1 MSNNDV
7 TLFDGGQVPDYMR
20 SSFEAPRDTVDEL
33 SSGVTTG
40 FPVLSFRGKVWRMKK
55 GGEEQAL
62 LDENGD
68 PRPSIELIL
77 VKGSPRLSKIYYAT
91 GYEEGSTEPPTCF
104 SMDGTR
110 PDPSVQEKQSD
121 LCATCPHNVWGSKI
135 TPQGTKTK
143 RCADARRLAVA
154 GTGDLTN
161 NLGKP
166 DQVTPMLLRIPGAS
180 LAPLKEYAERTLG
193 ARGYNYFAVV
203 TRLGFDTSTSYP
215 KLTFRPVR
223 VLTEQEFK
231 TVTALRAD
239 NDNVARVLNDHG
251 DLLVATPSEEEQADH
266 PFEQGPEDEAAGHP
280 TPAAAPEVPTA
291 AKPAKA
297 KPVAAKP
304 KPAPEK
310 APESPPPGNTKLD
323 SLKSDVDALL
333 GSL

>member
-110 PDPSVQEKQSD
+110 PDPSVQDKQSD

-166 DQVTPMLLRIPGAS
+166 DLVTPMLLRIPGAS

-239 NDNVARVLNDHG
+239 NDSVARVLNDHG
-251 DLLVATPSEEEQADH
+251 DLLIATPSGEQDG
-266 PFEQGPEDEAAGHP
+266 PFDSAPDV
-280 TPAAAPEVPTA
+280 AAPEVPTA
-291 AKPAKA
+291 APAKPAKP
-297 KPVAAKP
+297 KPVAAKA

-310 APESPPPGNTKLD
+310 APESPPPGNAKLD

>member
-7 TLFDGGQVPDYMR
+7 TIFEGGQVPDYMR
-20 SSFEAPRDTVDEL
+20 SGFEAPRDTVDEL

-68 PRPSIELIL
+68 PRPSIELVL

-91 GYEEGSTEPPTCF
+91 GYEEGSTEAPTCF
-104 SMDGTR
+104 SMDGVR
-110 PDPSVQEKQSD
+110 PDPSVQDKQSD

-143 RCADARRLAVA
+143 RCADARRLAVI

-161 NLGKP
+161 NLGRP
-166 DQVTPMLLRIPGAS
+166 DEVTPMLLRIPGAS

-223 VLTEQEFK
+223 VLTEQEYK
-231 TVTALRAD
+231 TVVALRSD

-251 DLLVATPSEEEQADH
+251 DLLIATPSEEEQHDH
-266 PFEQGPEDEAAGHP
+266 DGAEQEAPKAAP
-280 TPAAAPEVPTA
+280 TPEP
-291 AKPAKA
+291 KP
-297 KPVAAKP
+297 AAKP
-304 KPAPEK
+304 KAASKPKPAAKAEPEPDPE
-310 APESPPPGNTKLD
+310 PESPPPSNTKLD